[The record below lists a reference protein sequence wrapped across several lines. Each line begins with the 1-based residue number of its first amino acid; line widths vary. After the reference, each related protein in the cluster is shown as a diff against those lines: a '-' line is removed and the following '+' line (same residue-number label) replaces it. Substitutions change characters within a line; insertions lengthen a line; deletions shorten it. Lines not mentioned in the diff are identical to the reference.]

1 MLVLRIIQTI
11 LANIA
16 IFIGA
21 YMATGIWIGQI
32 KNVKLIKKVNILS
45 LAYLVASFVLLMI
58 AY

>member
-11 LANIA
+11 LACIA